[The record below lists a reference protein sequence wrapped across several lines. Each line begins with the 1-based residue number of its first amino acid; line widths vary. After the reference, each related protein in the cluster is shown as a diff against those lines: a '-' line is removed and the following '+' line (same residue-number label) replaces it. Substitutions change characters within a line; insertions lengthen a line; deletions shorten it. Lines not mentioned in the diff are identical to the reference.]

1 MKQSRAEPI
10 QESRSFKSRWIL
22 RSRAAP
28 GPGWVPEPPAR
39 LRGRSRRMLCL
50 PRCSP
55 CPTGTIPELPR
66 LSKGSLIPDFIPGGS
81 LGRLL
86 CFNPSSRASNSEQQ
100 RSPKDVFTSPA
111 SSEEERCLAIHVT
124 RSRALDSQPWE
135 CARHSQSHRLLP
147 TSRLP
152 GLDKLCCS
160 PSPSWREI
168 QVISAHWPLV
178 PSLEKVKFA
187 LHRFSSLQLLFPNL
201 FPSKI
206 FGKKKKKAK
215 SKKKSSVFLR

>member
-1 MKQSRAEPI
+1 MPSLPSRAALRPPQQKFQSDKKKKKKCPAKWCCGMSGRETIPG
-10 QESRSFKSRWIL
+10 RADPRDPSFKSRWTL

-39 LRGRSRRMLCL
+39 LRGSSRWMLCL
-50 PRCSP
+50 PRCSR

-86 CFNPSSRASNSEQQ
+86 YFNPSSRASKSEQQ

-160 PSPSWREI
+160 PSPNW
-168 QVISAHWPLV
+168 
-178 PSLEKVKFA
+178 
-187 LHRFSSLQLLFPNL
+187 
-201 FPSKI
+201 
-206 FGKKKKKAK
+206 
-215 SKKKSSVFLR
+215 